1 MRKWNKILTEK
12 ACPAFAIGWSKKC
25 SSAPAMRI
33 TFRNYKANQSGFMAD
48 ERRCRRQG
56 SHTGSLPTSELHFG
70 MFGECGPMEHARITR
85 RCRLFL
91 WLPIRAMSSEDESR
105 LRWKYLTLSDSLIGW
120 IDRNYRDYL
129 YSP

>member
-1 MRKWNKILTEK
+1 MKGDVGGKVHTQVVFRHLSYTSVCLGS
-12 ACPAFAIGWSKKC
+12 ADQWS
-25 SSAPAMRI
+25 I
-33 TFRNYKANQSGFMAD
+33 
-48 ERRCRRQG
+48 
-56 SHTGSLPTSELHFG
+56 
-70 MFGECGPMEHARITR
+70 ARITR